1 MKFVNDAPI
10 RMKLLVPLGIITLML
25 IAISILGV
33 TRLQMLSEQ
42 VETLSQRYMAAQE
55 QLLASDRDLQ
65 QTLVAERSLLS
76 VDSSSDFFA
85 NFEQNHAENLAQTY
99 QGVREYAELID
110 DEMAREALA
119 DFQRLAAVWAET
131 SNSVIETM
139 RAGTQSDALAA
150 MSISVY
156 KGEPEFNAMRAVL
169 DREQDRMD
177 EMLEAFRER
186 AGSAYHSAFI
196 TLVIVSLIGI
206 VLCVVVGVFLP
217 TTIARPLRITSSVLS
232 ELSTGNGDLT
242 RRLPD
247 QRKDEIGDLARY
259 FNGFMDNLQNL
270 VVQVHECSEQ
280 VSSASSQLAATAGGV
295 ASGSQ
300 RQSEAASSTAAAVE
314 EITVSISSVAQ
325 SAEEVL
331 GLSHGGVERTE
342 DSNRNLK
349 ELLQEVA
356 QVESAVKDIAG
367 AVSEFVSSSQA
378 ITSMTQQVKE
388 MAEQTN
394 LLALNAAIEA
404 ARAGEHGRGF
414 AVVADEVRKLA
425 EKSGQAANEIDVV
438 TRTLGDQSG
447 EVEKSIEQGLS
458 SLASSQ
464 EQVARVVTLL
474 DEATDAVRRA
484 GSGVGE
490 ITSSVQEQTAASNDI
505 ARNVESIAQMAE
517 QNSEAVRET
526 STAAQHLEDLAAT
539 LKSLVGRFRLS

>member
-55 QLLASDRDLQ
+55 RLLASDRDLQ

-99 QGVREYAELID
+99 QGMREYVELVD
-110 DEMAREALA
+110 DDMAREALA
-119 DFQRLAAVWAET
+119 DFQRLAAVWEET

-156 KGEPEFNAMRAVL
+156 KGEPEFNAMRGVL

-177 EMLEAFRER
+177 EMLEMFRER

-196 TLVIVSLIGI
+196 TLVTVSLIGI

-217 TTIARPLRITSSVLS
+217 TTIARPLRITSSVLA

-259 FNGFMDNLQNL
+259 FNSFMDNLQNL

-331 GLSHGGVERTE
+331 GLSHGGVDLTE
-342 DSNRNLK
+342 NSNRSLK
-349 ELLQEVA
+349 ELLEEVA

-367 AVSEFVSSSQA
+367 AVSEFVRSSQA

-447 EVEKSIEQGLS
+447 DVEKSIEQGLS

-464 EQVARVVTLL
+464 EQVARVVGLL

-517 QNSEAVRET
+517 
-526 STAAQHLEDLAAT
+526 
-539 LKSLVGRFRLS
+539 